1 MVEDGTFG
9 VLETASCVKF
19 GAASLAGGRLKMGGQ
34 CSVSGGGVRDS
45 IWPPPLLPF
54 LASEMA
60 FERALL
66 SCNTPSTGA
75 LLGVSGFVCGGGFG
89 SQASTTSTLSVC
101 GVFGCNDST
110 GSVGKIAPVVEM
122 SSVLILSNGM
132 RSGKVISVKSGR
144 GIAADGGGDGED
156 R

>member
-34 CSVSGGGVRDS
+34 CSVSGGVRDR
-45 IWPPPLLPF
+45 IWPPLLPF

-122 SSVLILSNGM
+122 SSVSTLSNGM

-144 GIAADGGGDGED
+144 GIAAADGGGDGED